1 MSAATRKS
9 SQNRRTKIPRF
20 RQRVADSRRDYNSKT
35 ADCARKQRA
44 RSKEQSAFK
53 FRIQEVSLL
62 VSLFHHSMFP
72 APCSPL
78 PAPCSLLP
86 APCSLLFTKT
96 CPPSRDRRCYCSPG
110 LPRNRADLRQRIQ
123 SREQTWPLSTHKA
136 SG

>member
-35 ADCARKQRA
+35 ADCARKQRVRSKEQRA

-62 VSLFHHSMFP
+62 VSLFHHSMFH
-72 APCSPL
+72 APCSML
-78 PAPCSLLP
+78 PALCFLRKLV
-86 APCSLLFTKT
+86 L
-96 CPPSRDRRCYCSPG
+96 RPG
-110 LPRNRADLRQRIQ
+110 IGGVNVAADFPETRLIFGNEFNRANKLGPFPR
-123 SREQTWPLSTHKA
+123 
-136 SG
+136 